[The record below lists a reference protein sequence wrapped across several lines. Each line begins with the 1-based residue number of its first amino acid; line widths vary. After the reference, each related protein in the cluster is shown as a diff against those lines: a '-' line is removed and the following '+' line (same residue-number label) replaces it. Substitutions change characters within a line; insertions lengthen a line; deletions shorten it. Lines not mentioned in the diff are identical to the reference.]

1 MPKKIPK
8 YKMIARSIELYHEVK
23 ALLPV
28 DFDDRN
34 QGDLRVYDTFAKLGG
49 ENVVFFTY
57 KEISG
62 TIVERNDGTQF
73 IRSSVDFW
81 NEDSPFT
88 FNLADED
95 LNIKEEF

>member
-8 YKMIARSIELYHEVK
+8 FKMIARSIELYYEVK
-23 ALLPV
+23 ALLPIR
-28 DFDDRN
+28 FDRLVNDN
-34 QGDLRVYDTFAKLGG
+34 LRVYEVQKVG
-49 ENVVFFTY
+49 EALQAFFNY
-57 KEISG
+57 KELSG
-62 TIVERNDGTQF
+62 TLVERPDGTQY
-73 IRSSVDFW
+73 IKSSVDFW

>member
-8 YKMIARSIELYHEVK
+8 FKMIARSIELYYEVK

-28 DFDDRN
+28 DFNDWDN
-34 QGDLRVYDTFAKLGG
+34 KGLKIYEVQPVG
-49 ENVVFFTY
+49 ECFLAFFNY
-57 KEISG
+57 KELSG
-62 TIVERNDGTQF
+62 TLVERPDGTQF
-73 IRSSVDFW
+73 IKSSVDFW